1 MYAAP
6 PLLDTEV
13 FTSVP
18 EQLRVPERYSAWVA
32 HRGAGPLHS
41 FLEGPSFD
49 RDGNLFCV
57 DVAHGRIFKISPAG
71 AWSVFADYDGIP
83 NGLKIHQ
90 DGRIFVADRRR
101 GLLCFD
107 PNSAAMTVVVDYPQ
121 REGFKALNDLVF
133 ASNGDL
139 YFTDPGESS
148 LYDKTGRVWRLRASG
163 DLDLLCD
170 KMEGPNGLVLNK
182 QETMLF
188 VGVTLI
194 NAVVRVPVRPG
205 QGAGR
210 AGLFIRLS
218 GSPAGP
224 DGLALD
230 EDGNIVVVHAGFGT
244 VWLFSAMGEPLYRI
258 KSCAGL
264 RVTNVAFG
272 GPDRRTLFITEAEQG
287 AILRVTLPVAGHPMY
302 SQAGSNGQ

>member
-6 PLLDTEV
+6 PLLETEV

-18 EQLRVPERYSAWVA
+18 AGLRVPERHSDWVV

-71 AWSVFADYDGIP
+71 EWSVFTEYDGIP
-83 NGLKIHQ
+83 NGLKIHK

-101 GLLCFD
+101 GLLSFN
-107 PNSAAMTVVVDYPQ
+107 PGTAEMAVVLDYPH

-148 LYDKTGRVWRLRASG
+148 LYDPTGRVWRLRASG
-163 DLDLLCD
+163 ELDLLCD
-170 KMEGPNGLVLNK
+170 QMEGPNGLVLNK
-182 QETMLF
+182 AETALL

-194 NAVVRVPVRPG
+194 NAVVRVPVRLG

-210 AGLFIRLS
+210 AGMFIRLS

-244 VWLFSAMGEPLYRI
+244 VWVFSPMGEPLYRI
-258 KSCAGL
+258 RSCAGM
-264 RVTNVAFG
+264 RVTNVAYG
-272 GPDRRTLFITEAEQG
+272 GPERRTLFITEAEEG
-287 AILRVTLPVAGHPMY
+287 VILKVDLPTPGLAMF
-302 SQAGSNGQ
+302 GQS

>member
-6 PLLDTEV
+6 PLLQTQV
-13 FTSVP
+13 FTRLP
-18 EQLRVPERYSAWVA
+18 DALRVPDRPSAWVT

-49 RDGNLFCV
+49 REGYMYCV

-71 AWSVFADYDGIP
+71 EWRVFAEYDGIP
-83 NGLKIHQ
+83 NGLKLHK
-90 DGRIFVADRRR
+90 DGRLFVTDRQR
-101 GLLCFD
+101 GLLSFD
-107 PNSAAMTVVVDYPQ
+107 PNTAAMMVVLDYPN

-133 ASNGDL
+133 AGNGDL

-148 LYDKTGRVWRLRASG
+148 LYDRTGRVWRLRASG
-163 DLDLLCD
+163 ELDLLCSQ
-170 KMEGPNGLVLNK
+170 MEGPNGLVLNK
-182 QETMLF
+182 PETSLL

-210 AGLFIRLS
+210 AGMFIRLS

-230 EDGNIVVVHAGFGT
+230 EDGNIAVVHAGFGT

-258 KSCAGL
+258 NSCAGL
-264 RVTNVAFG
+264 RVTNVAYG
-272 GPDRRTLFITEAEQG
+272 GPGRRTLFITEAEEG
-287 AILRVTLPVAGHPMY
+287 VILKVDLPVAGRAMY
-302 SQAGSNGQ
+302 GES

>member
-6 PLLDTEV
+6 RLLETEI
-13 FTSVP
+13 FTSLP
-18 EQLRVPERYSAWVA
+18 ASLRVPERNSAWVA
-32 HRGAGPLHS
+32 RRGAGPLHS

-49 RDGNLFCV
+49 RDGNLYCV
-57 DVAHGRIFKISPAG
+57 DVAHGRIFRIAPDG
-71 AWSVFADYDGIP
+71 EWQVFAEYDGIP
-83 NGLKIHQ
+83 NGLKIHR
-90 DGRIFVADRRR
+90 DGRIFITDRQR
-101 GLLCFD
+101 GLLSFD
-107 PNSAAMTVVVDYPQ
+107 PVSAKRTVVLDHPHG
-121 REGFKALNDLVF
+121 EGFKALNDLVF

-148 LYDKTGRVWRLRASG
+148 LYDRTGRVWRLRASG
-163 DLDLLCD
+163 ELDLLCD

-182 QETMLF
+182 DETALL

-194 NAVVRVPVRPG
+194 NAVVRVPVRAG

-210 AGLFIRLS
+210 AGIFIRLS

-230 EDGNIVVVHAGFGT
+230 EQGNIVVVHAGCGT
-244 VWLFSAMGEPLYRI
+244 VWLFSRMGEPLYRI
-258 KSCAGL
+258 KSCAGM
-264 RVTNVAFG
+264 RVTNVAYG

-287 AILRVTLPVAGHPMY
+287 VLLKVALPVAGEPMF
-302 SQAGSNGQ
+302 ALR

>member
-6 PLLDTEV
+6 PLLETTV

-18 EQLRVPERYSAWVA
+18 AELRVPDRPSDWVA

-49 RDGNLFCV
+49 RQGNLFCV

-71 AWSVFADYDGIP
+71 EWAVFAEYEGIP
-83 NGLKIHQ
+83 NGLKLHK
-90 DGRIFVADRRR
+90 DGRLFVTDRRR
-101 GLLCFD
+101 GLLSFD
-107 PNSAAMTVVVDYPQ
+107 PDTAEMTVVVDYPH

-148 LYDKTGRVWRLRASG
+148 LYDRTGRVWRLRPSG
-163 DLDLLCD
+163 ELDLLCD
-170 KMEGPNGLVLNK
+170 QMEGPNGLVLNK
-182 QETMLF
+182 AENALL
-188 VGVTLI
+188 VGVTLT

-210 AGLFIRLS
+210 AGMFIRLS

-224 DGLALD
+224 DGMALD
-230 EDGNIVVVHAGFGT
+230 EAGNIVVVHAGFGT
-244 VWLFSAMGEPLYRI
+244 VWLFSPVGEPLYRI
-258 KSCAGL
+258 RSCAGL
-264 RVTNVAFG
+264 RVTNVAYG
-272 GPDRRTLFITEAEQG
+272 GSDRRTLFITEAEEG
-287 AILRVTLPVAGHPMY
+287 VILKVDLPTPGLPMFGL
-302 SQAGSNGQ
+302 S